1 MLVLDGNGKLVID
14 PSILNVKEFKNIWEA
29 DKDKT
34 KEKTYSLFTALY
46 LLHHPESPY
55 KEYQESE
62 KNKQIEEQYL
72 KPYKTKLKD
81 ESFVAVSK
89 QYVEFLK
96 KTPSQYL
103 LEATREKVYEI
114 ANFIRK
120 TPLSAGRDGT
130 ILQIT
135 NTMEKIV
142 KIFASYDTLKKAIE
156 TEKLTSGGKRGQG
169 EQGYDEE

>member
-1 MLVLDGNGKLVID
+1 MLTLDGNGKLVID
-14 PSILNVKEFKNIWEA
+14 PSILNVKQFKDIWEA

-34 KEKTYSLFTALY
+34 KEKTYSLFSALY
-46 LLHHPESPY
+46 LLYHPDSPY

-72 KPYKTKLKD
+72 KPYKVKLKD

-96 KTPSQYL
+96 NTPSQYL
-103 LEATREKVYEI
+103 LEAAKEKIYDI
-114 ANFIRK
+114 ANFIKK
-120 TPLSAGRDGT
+120 TPLSAGRDGN

-135 NTMEKIV
+135 NTMEKMV
-142 KIFASYDTLKKAIE
+142 KIFASYDTLKRAIE
-156 TEKLTSGGKRGQG
+156 TEKLSSGGKRGSG
-169 EQGYDEE
+169 EQGYDED